1 MKKRDKVEIDYYE
14 LLEISRNA
22 DKQSIKKA
30 YRKLALQFHPDRN
43 QGNAEAEAKFKLI
56 NEAYEIL
63 SDDEKRAIYDRYGHE
78 GLKNS
83 GGGGFGF
90 EDFDLGDIFSSFFG
104 GGFGGRAKKSS
115 QEEAYSQNLG
125 INIQISFKEAVF
137 GCKKNVEFEY
147 KSPCKACKGSG
158 SKDGATTTCPK
169 CKGKGQVGASRGY
182 MTFVQTCSECS
193 GTGQIIKDKC
203 PECKG
208 KGYDKLNQSVELTIP
223 EGIDDGMSLRV
234 ANSGNILKNGVRG
247 DLFVKIT
254 VQDDKFF
261 VRDGQDVYI
270 EFPVFFTQV
279 ALGER
284 IKVPTLRSHAFLQ
297 LPLGAKDGDRFVLE
311 NEGIKDVHSTRKG
324 RQIVQI
330 AIKFPKNLN
339 DEQKDLLM
347 KLNQSFGVS
356 EEDGFEEQK
365 GFFDRLA
372 QWFKG

>member
-1 MKKRDKVEIDYYE
+1 MKKREQVEVDYYE

-43 QGNAEAEAKFKLI
+43 QGNSEAEAKFKLI

-63 SDDEKRAIYDRYGHE
+63 SDDQKRAIYDRYGRE

-83 GGGGFGF
+83 GGGFGGF

-104 GGFGGRAKKSS
+104 GGFGSRAKRSS
-115 QEEAYSQNLG
+115 QEEAYSQNLS
-125 INIQISFKEAVF
+125 IDLQISFKEAVF
-137 GCKKNVEFEY
+137 GCKKNIEFEY
-147 KSPCKACKGSG
+147 KSACKACKGSG
-158 SKDGATTTCPK
+158 SKDGETTTCSK
-169 CKGKGQVGASRGY
+169 CKGKGQVGVSRGF
-182 MTFVQTCSECS
+182 MTFVQTCAECS
-193 GTGQIIKDKC
+193 GTGQVIKDKC
-203 PECKG
+203 PKCKG
-208 KGYDKLNQSVELTIP
+208 KGYDELSQSVELNIP
-223 EGIDDGMSLRV
+223 EGIDNGMSLRV

-247 DLFVKIT
+247 DLFVKVF
-254 VQDDKFF
+254 VQDDEVF

-284 IKVPTLRSHAFLQ
+284 VKVPTLRSHAFLQ
-297 LPLGAKDGDRFVLE
+297 LPLGAKDGDRFILE
-311 NEGIKDVHSTRKG
+311 NEGIKDVHSTKKG

-356 EEDGFEEQK
+356 KDGFEEQK